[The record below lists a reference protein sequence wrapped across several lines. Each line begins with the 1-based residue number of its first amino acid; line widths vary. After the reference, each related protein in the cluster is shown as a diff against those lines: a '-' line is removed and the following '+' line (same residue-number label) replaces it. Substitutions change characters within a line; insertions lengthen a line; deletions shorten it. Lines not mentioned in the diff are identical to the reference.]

1 MRPDRRIAAAVAA
14 GVLCGLL
21 TGARASAV
29 HRPGLAGGGNE
40 ETATSLDVPR
50 GDGVLA
56 KTSDDTFDDPQWI
69 TAARSGPFTT
79 LGAMARPYSDA
90 RLLHRDGKLLLM
102 LYAADEDIRF
112 GGATAAAD
120 EDAFRVTLLDE
131 HDVVRVIT
139 VSAGG
144 VVRDESPRAS
154 GAVGGRAHPIE
165 ALDSTASVDRDGTP
179 NDPSDQDEEWVVA
192 LAIPLA
198 TRGDAPRTA
207 RIAIERCDAVRQP
220 APRRACA
227 RWPERSFARLVLR

>member
-1 MRPDRRIAAAVAA
+1 MRPDRRIVAAVAT

-29 HRPGLAGGGNE
+29 HRSGLAGKGHE
-40 ETATSLDVPR
+40 ATVTSLDVPR

-56 KTSDDTFDDPQWI
+56 KTADDTFDDPQWI
-69 TAARSGPFTT
+69 AAARSGPFTT

-112 GGATAAAD
+112 GVATPGAE

-131 HDVVRVIT
+131 HDVMHVIT
-139 VSAGG
+139 VSAAG

-154 GAVGGRAHPIE
+154 GAIE
-165 ALDSTASVDRDGTP
+165 PLDPTAAIDRDGTP

-220 APRRACA
+220 SPRRVCA

>member
-1 MRPDRRIAAAVAA
+1 MRPDRWIVAAVAT

-21 TGARASAV
+21 TGARASVV
-29 HRPGLAGGGNE
+29 HRPGLAGKGHE
-40 ETATSLDVPR
+40 EAATSLDVPR

-56 KTSDDTFDDPQWI
+56 KTADDTFDDPQWI

-112 GGATAAAD
+112 GDASPGAED
-120 EDAFRVTLLDE
+120 DAFRVTLLDD
-131 HDVVRVIT
+131 HDVMHVIT
-139 VSAGG
+139 VSAAG
-144 VVRDESPRAS
+144 VVRDASPRAS
-154 GAVGGRAHPIE
+154 GPIE
-165 ALDSTASVDRDGTP
+165 PLPTAAIDRDGTP

-192 LAIPLA
+192 LAIPLPPA
-198 TRGDAPRTA
+198 ARTV

-220 APRRACA
+220 APRRVCA